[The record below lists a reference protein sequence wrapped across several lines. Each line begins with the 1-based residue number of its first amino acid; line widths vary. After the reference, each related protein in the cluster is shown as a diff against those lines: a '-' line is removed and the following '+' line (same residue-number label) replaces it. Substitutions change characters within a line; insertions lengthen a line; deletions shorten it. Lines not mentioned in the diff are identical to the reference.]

1 MKNRSLLPIVFLST
15 FCMIGSTAL
24 AACTQQSEKS
34 QYAVE
39 IANKAELQ
47 AAWFVGDSQR
57 SVTPTLTPEGNALVE
72 LNEGNLSVS
81 SSAPTVV
88 EVTGLALTPV
98 AVGKAVITVNFHGAK
113 DTVEVEVKENSAQ
126 ARYGTAHAGTAAD
139 PFTNEDALLVAKSA
153 DYAANKVDYY
163 VTGEVASWYHRPK
176 ERTND
181 SAVSYFLKP
190 AQAGG
195 EQFEVYKCVGPK
207 DDAGKTTKLTDED
220 IWIGGTATAYGK
232 FTVYSGQC
240 ETDGATFVSC
250 TGGTK
255 PGAQQTVSDKTF
267 AQVLAEG
274 VTYPDGHSSYDKY
287 KVTGYVSAKEGNNFY
302 MTATKG
308 EALVKGKAD
317 EAHAGGDI
325 YTNGIQLYFPKAAA
339 ADIAAKLL
347 DGAKIEATFQLKNYH
362 GIVRNCFD
370 LTKDDIDVKEAGVAW
385 NIPEPTVATK
395 TLAEFLAAENTKAV
409 AYNVTAQIK
418 AFKSN
423 ATKDAYGNM
432 TITDGTNDLVIYG
445 SSATATALAWDK
457 ASSYVFT
464 NPQDFLTNTTTQ
476 ALAVGNT
483 ITMKLIR
490 SDYTK
495 DGVTTKQGQGIIT
508 NVVAVATT
516 AIALDKTTAE
526 LEAGKTLTLTAT
538 RTPANSNT
546 PCEWISSDPTKATV
560 EGGVVTALAAGDV
573 TITAKISD
581 SVKAECVITVKAASA
596 TSAEY
601 NLIALNS
608 TNTAYATNYDVTF
621 SDGKIWSIPGNQ
633 SLSYGTKIGGKLS
646 EATDRALYTKSLYP
660 TVKSIVITH
669 GSKDSAITVNSVKM
683 YVYDTAAKAAAGD
696 PAAASETVV
705 GTYVDQGDTTFASA
719 TGNAWTNSYF
729 RIVYNLSSSASS
741 SNKGVVLTTLKVN
754 FA

>member
-1 MKNRSLLPIVFLST
+1 MKNRSLLPILFLT
-15 FCMIGSTAL
+15 TCCMVGSVTLTA
-24 AACTQQSEKS
+24 CQVEKS
-34 QYAVE
+34 KYSVE
-39 IANKAELQ
+39 IANKTELQ
-47 AAWFVGDSQR
+47 ANWFVGDSQR
-57 SVTPTLTPEGNALVE
+57 SVTATLTPEANALVE
-72 LNEGNLSVS
+72 LNEGNLSVT

-98 AVGKAVITVNFHGAK
+98 AAGKAVITVNYRGAK
-113 DTVEVEVKENSAQ
+113 DTVEVEVKENSAKS
-126 ARYGTAHAGTAAD
+126 RYGTAHDGTAAD

-163 VTGEVASWYHRPK
+163 VSGEVASWYHRPK

-190 AQAGG
+190 AQTGG

-207 DDAGKTTKLTDED
+207 DDAGKNTKLTDED
-220 IWIGGTATAYGK
+220 IWIGGTATAFGK

-255 PGAQQTVSDKTF
+255 PGAQQTISDKTF

-274 VTYPDGHSSYDKY
+274 TAYPDGHSSYDKY

-308 EALVKGKAD
+308 ESLTKAKSD
-317 EAHAGGDI
+317 AAHGSADV
-325 YTNGIQLYFPKAAA
+325 YTNAIQLYFPKAAA

-362 GIVRNCFD
+362 GTVRNCFD
-370 LTKDDIDVKEAGVAW
+370 YAAADINVLEAGVAW
-385 NIPEPTVATK
+385 NIPEPAVATK

-432 TITDGTNDLVIYG
+432 TITDGTNDLAIYG
-445 SSATATALAWDK
+445 SSATETALAWDK

-464 NPQDFLTNTTTQ
+464 NPQDFLKNTVSQ

-490 SDYTK
+490 SDYTNN
-495 DGVTTKQGQGIIT
+495 GTTTKQGQGIIT
-508 NVVAVATT
+508 AVTPVATT
-516 AIALDKTTAE
+516 AIALDKQTAE
-526 LEAGKTLTLTAT
+526 VEVGETLTLVAT

-546 PCEWISSDPTKATV
+546 PCEWISSDESKASV
-560 EGGVVTALAAGDV
+560 EGGVVTAKAAGEV

-581 SVKAECVITVKAASA
+581 SIKASCVVTVK
-596 TSAEY
+596 
-601 NLIALNS
+601 
-608 TNTAYATNYDVTF
+608 
-621 SDGKIWSIPGNQ
+621 G
-633 SLSYGTKIGGKLS
+633 
-646 EATDRALYTKSLYP
+646 
-660 TVKSIVITH
+660 
-669 GSKDSAITVNSVKM
+669 
-683 YVYDTAAKAAAGD
+683 AAAGELVKATSIAVGETVYLAAEGTD
-696 PAAASETVV
+696 FKVQFNGISDTGTKYGLVAEYTAKPDKTKGALVVEEGSKANTFAFKYSDKYLTWTSGNSLNVAAAKSDNTSWTVA
-705 GTYVDQGDTTFASA
+705 FADGGVTITNAADSTRVLKYN
-719 TGNAWTNSYF
+719 TGSPRFAC
-729 RIVYNLSSSASS
+729 YNNSSAAYTIFW
-741 SNKGVVLTTLKVN
+741 K
-754 FA
+754 

>member
-39 IANKAELQ
+39 ITNKAELQ

-207 DDAGKTTKLTDED
+207 DDAGKNTKLTDED
-220 IWIGGTATAYGK
+220 IWIGGTATAFGK

-274 VTYPDGHSSYDKY
+274 VSYPDGHSSYDKY

-317 EAHAGGDI
+317 EAHSGGDI
-325 YTNGIQLYFPKAAA
+325 YTNAIQLYFPKAAA

-445 SSATATALAWDK
+445 SSATETALAWDK

-464 NPQDFLTNTTTQ
+464 NPQDFLKNTTSQ

-526 LEAGKTLTLTAT
+526 LEVGDTLTLTAT

-546 PCEWISSDPTKATV
+546 PCEWISSDETKATV
-560 EGGVVTALAAGDV
+560 EGGIVTAKAAGTV
-573 TITAKISD
+573 KITAKISD
-581 SVKAECVITVKAASA
+581 SIKAECNITVKASTATSLVLDKVGTGVATDYVTEDTEYTLNGYVMVYNGAKKQGDSILLNKDKSAFLYNKTAMPKSIKSVKLTTNTGASGTCKYAIAFSA
-596 TSAEY
+596 TPFTARTEGT
-601 NLIALNS
+601 NS
-608 TNTAYATNYDVTF
+608 TTVAAETTQEYQCSVAN
-621 SDGKIWSIPGNQ
+621 
-633 SLSYGTKIGGKLS
+633 
-646 EATDRALYTKSLYP
+646 ALYFCV
-660 TVKSIVITH
+660 TV
-669 GSKDSAITVNSVKM
+669 A
-683 YVYDTAAKAAAGD
+683 
-696 PAAASETVV
+696 
-705 GTYVDQGDTTFASA
+705 
-719 TGNAWTNSYF
+719 
-729 RIVYNLSSSASS
+729 
-741 SNKGVVLTTLKVN
+741 NKNGQVLKLEIIFN
-754 FA
+754 D